1 MSEMLLLG
9 RGGQGESRD
18 VYLQCFIEKSR
29 GLKYCGIVKFR
40 GPPKLWKLM
49 KRIKIKNP
57 QQTNAVVMS
66 FASEFISTG
75 ASVVFQIPEKQT
87 QEVGV
92 ASVIAEGLSGF
103 FFFLLSCS
111 PWRLPAKPI
120 VKCSMSTK
128 HKAAPTQLSTALLK
142 NQGSLCA
149 DIREMSFFF
158 FNGV

>member
-103 FFFLLSCS
+103 FFFFCF
-111 PWRLPAKPI
+111 PALHGDYQQSQSKMLH
-120 VKCSMSTK
+120 VNQ
-128 HKAAPTQLSTALLK
+128 TQSSSNAVIHCT
-142 NQGSLCA
+142 SEESRVSVC
-149 DIREMSFFF
+149 RY
-158 FNGV
+158 